1 MTVYLANAFSLSMLV
16 PPASIRVTEVTVDD
30 VKRIVAQGFVS
41 AIGHESTS
49 KIVATQL
56 GMPVQVNRVSI
67 QLKYGDTLVVFQLLK
82 RLEEGKVLTEDEM
95 KQMPAK
101 WFLVT
106 VSTQTQGGE

>member
-30 VKRIVAQGFVS
+30 VKRVVAQGFVS
-41 AIGHESTS
+41 AIGHDATA
-49 KIVATQL
+49 KIISTQL
-56 GMPVQVNRVSI
+56 GVQVPVNRVAI
-67 QLKYGDTLVVFQLLK
+67 QLKPGDLLLVFQLLA
-82 RLEEGKVLTEDEM
+82 RLPEGKILSVDEM

-106 VSTQTQGGE
+106 VSQGGE

>member
-1 MTVYLANAFSLSMLV
+1 MTVYLANAFSLSMIT
-16 PPASIRVTEVTVDD
+16 PPSTLSVIEVSDD
-30 VKRIVAQGFVS
+30 NVKRIVASGFVS
-41 AIGHESTS
+41 TIGHEATA
-49 KIVATQL
+49 KIVSSRL
-56 GMPVQVNRVSI
+56 GISVQVNRVSI

-106 VSTQTQGGE
+106 INGGE